1 MSRCPDAYASE
12 VSQEPEEVHIT
23 LFESSSHDLSDGKMK
38 DFVGETLS
46 SAVLD
51 TGCTKTVC
59 GRNWLNYYLDTSDEV
74 EKQSVQIHP
83 SNTVFKFGDGHEV
96 VSLERHRIPAFI
108 GNKKLFIE
116 TNVVDSE
123 IPLLLSKAAMKK
135 AGSKLDFC
143 HDTVTM
149 LGENVKLSFTESG
162 HYCIPTPNKKQLI
175 SQNGK
180 DQVKIV
186 LHVSDLSSKGT
197 EEKRKMILKL
207 HQQI

>member
-1 MSRCPDAYASE
+1 M
-12 VSQEPEEVHIT
+12 
-23 LFESSSHDLSDGKMK
+23 
-38 DFVGETLS
+38 
-46 SAVLD
+46 
-51 TGCTKTVC
+51 
-59 GRNWLNYYLDTSDEV
+59 DEV

-96 VSLERHRIPAFI
+96 VSRERHRIPAFI
-108 GNKKLFIE
+108 GKKKLFIE

-162 HYCIPTPNKKQLI
+162 HYCIRNKKH
-175 SQNGK
+175 K
-180 DQVKIV
+180 
-186 LHVSDLSSKGT
+186 
-197 EEKRKMILKL
+197 
-207 HQQI
+207 